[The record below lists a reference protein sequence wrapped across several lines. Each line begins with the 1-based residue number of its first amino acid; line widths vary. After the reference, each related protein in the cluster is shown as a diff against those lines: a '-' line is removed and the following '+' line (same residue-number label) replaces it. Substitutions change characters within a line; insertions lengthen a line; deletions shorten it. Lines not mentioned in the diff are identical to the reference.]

1 MHVCCFA
8 NCACSTHML
17 KSSASIP
24 YFMPRRGRAEA
35 GNISESEI
43 CSALSG
49 LSVSGSGNVV
59 NVHISTGSGSSS
71 SSRVPAGGDGAA
83 AAKPKAAPKAPAA
96 LKDSRRYY
104 IILRCHR
111 NPSICG
117 LWHCTWGFL
126 AGRLPGGKLWGS
138 TASPE
143 TNVHT
148 QIRGYTDQ
156 GLLSGFRGLLLAR
169 LPP

>member
-1 MHVCCFA
+1 
-8 NCACSTHML
+8 
-17 KSSASIP
+17 
-24 YFMPRRGRAEA
+24 MPRRGRAEA

-71 SSRVPAGGDGAA
+71 SSRVPAGGDGASRAA

-96 LKDSRRYY
+96 LRDSRRYY

-117 LWHCTWGFL
+117 LWHCTWDFL

-138 TASPE
+138 TASPCK
-143 TNVHT
+143 
-148 QIRGYTDQ
+148 
-156 GLLSGFRGLLLAR
+156 GFDTEALALAYWEAHHPEEAPAR
-169 LPP
+169 HEQAWG